1 MKTIYIFE
9 NTVRFSEETD
19 GLDVDQVLLEMEGDV
34 ELAKRTGAQVERSN
48 LSQQAL
54 AFNENLVVKE
64 FIERSG
70 QDVLPLTLVDG
81 EIALVG
87 CYLQRAELTHCV
99 GGVKAIRY

>member
-34 ELAKRTGAQVERSN
+34 EWAKRTGAQVERFN

-54 AFNENLVVKE
+54 ALNENLVVKE

-87 CYLQRAELTHCV
+87 CYPQRAELTHCV
-99 GGVKAIRY
+99 GGVEAIRY